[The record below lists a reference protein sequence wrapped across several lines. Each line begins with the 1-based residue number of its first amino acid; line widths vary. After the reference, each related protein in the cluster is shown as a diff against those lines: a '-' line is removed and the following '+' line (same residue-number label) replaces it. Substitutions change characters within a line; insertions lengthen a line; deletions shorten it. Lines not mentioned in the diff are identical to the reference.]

1 MLTIKDFSENKLT
14 SYKTLS
20 YDSVVSGSDITAK
33 SRPVLAEHTMDIIVS
48 GDGDIP
54 NLEGGLSGIT
64 CTPLNLPELAAGRLL
79 TVGVIA
85 ASSDIK
91 SISISEDGL
100 RADVEL
106 ADIPA
111 SKTSPDSPSDPFTW
125 DNDMIFA
132 LSRRFE
138 EGLPLHKK
146 TGAAHCCI
154 LMHNGHIIF
163 ECDDIGRHNALD
175 KAIGYA
181 LINDISLQR
190 CIAFTSG
197 RIPLDM
203 VEKAVT
209 AGIPVL
215 ASKAS
220 VTDEAV
226 IAAKKYGLTLL
237 AKVRPS
243 SYERYVRV

>member
-1 MLTIKDFSENKLT
+1 MLTIKDLSENKLA
-14 SYKTLS
+14 SYKNIS
-20 YDSVVSGSDITAK
+20 YDSVVSGGDITAK

-54 NLEGGLSGIT
+54 TVEGGLSGIT
-64 CTPLNLPELAAGRLL
+64 CTPLNLPELTAGRLL

-85 ASSDIK
+85 TSSDIK

-100 RADVEL
+100 WADVEL
-106 ADIPA
+106 SDVLAA
-111 SKTSPDSPSDPFTW
+111 KTSPDSPSAPFTW
-125 DNDMIFA
+125 DDDMIFA

-138 EGLPLHKK
+138 EGLPLHEK

-154 LMHNGHIIF
+154 LMHNGYIIF

-181 LINDISLQR
+181 LINDIGLRS

-203 VEKAVT
+203 AGKAIT

-226 IAAKKYGLTLL
+226 IAAKKHGLTLL

-243 SYERYVRV
+243 SYERYA